1 MNIKTKYGNASII
14 RGYYV
19 ITNNEHSFKG
29 QLLHRL
35 IMANAIGCGI
45 PSNYHVHHIDGNT
58 INNDLNNLRLL
69 TQAEHNS
76 VHKKDKP
83 QSLKSNIER
92 SKTQSKDSNYF
103 RVSKKKD
110 SRYKKGF
117 TWRYCYY
124 ENGKQKYIGSVD
136 IKKLEKKV
144 REKGLP
150 WIKLN

>member
-1 MNIKTKYGNASII
+1 MVIKTKYGNASII

-19 ITNNEHSFKG
+19 ITNNEHGFKG

-35 IMANAIGCGI
+35 IMADAIGCGI
-45 PSNYHVHHIDGNT
+45 PSDYHVHHIDENK
-58 INNDLNNLRLL
+58 LNNNLDNLKLL

-76 VHKKDKP
+76 IHKKNKP
-83 QSLKSNIER
+83 QSLESNTKR
-92 SKTQSKDSNYF
+92 SKTQSQDSNYL
-103 RVSKKKD
+103 RVSKKRD
-110 SRYKKGF
+110 PRYKKGF

-124 ENGKQKYIGSVD
+124 ENGKQKNISSVD

-150 WIKLN
+150 WKKLN